1 MVVKCFELLSM
12 NWQFL
17 HKNNLI
23 GYWINLSELGQFF
36 SMLNACLDCH
46 IHRTGWDSCSLV
58 MYDVYG
64 LNEAKKRQGTT
75 SS

>member
-12 NWQFL
+12 NWQFFA
-17 HKNNLI
+17 KNNLI

-46 IHRTGWDSCSLV
+46 IHRTGRDSGSLV

-64 LNEAKKRQGTT
+64 LNEAKKR
-75 SS
+75 